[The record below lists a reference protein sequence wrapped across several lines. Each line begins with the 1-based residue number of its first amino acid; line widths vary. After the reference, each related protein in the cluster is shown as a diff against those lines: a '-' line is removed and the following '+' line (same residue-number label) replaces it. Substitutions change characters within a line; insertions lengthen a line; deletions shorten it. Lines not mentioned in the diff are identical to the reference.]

1 MLGVDAQGLV
11 DPQDLVA
18 ALRPETVLVSI
29 MHANNETGVL
39 QPVAELS
46 RITREHGA
54 LFHTDA
60 AQSVGKIPVDVL
72 ELGVDLLTLVGH
84 KVYAP
89 KGIAALYI
97 GNGVDLDPLIGG
109 GGQEGGRRAG
119 TENVPYAVALGTAA
133 ELAAADLAAG
143 GPDRLKGLRD
153 RLHQELRQRLPDR
166 VHLNGSGVPRLP
178 QTLNISIDGTVG
190 HTVLAACPQIAAST
204 GSACHAGTHRPSP
217 VLTAMRIEEEH
228 GLGTLRLSLGRW
240 TTETDVII
248 AAEAIAHATRKQS
261 GGKS

>member
-1 MLGVDAQGLV
+1 MA
-11 DPQDLVA
+11 A

-60 AQSVGKIPVDVL
+60 AQSVGKVPVDVTV
-72 ELGVDLLTLVGH
+72 LGVDLLTLVGH
-84 KVYAP
+84 RVYAP

-97 GNGVDLDPLIGG
+97 PHGVDLDPLIGG
-109 GGQEGGRRAG
+109 GGQEGGRRSG

-133 ELAAADLAAG
+133 DSAAADLSAG
-143 GPDRLKGLRD
+143 GPGRLKGLRD
-153 RLHQELRQRLPDR
+153 RLHRELKERLPER

-178 QTLNISIDGTVG
+178 QTLNISIEATLG
-190 HTVLAACPQIAAST
+190 HAVLAACPQIAAST
-204 GSACHAGTHRPSP
+204 GSACHGGTHRPLP
-217 VLTAMRIEEEH
+217 GADRDGIRAAA
-228 GLGTLRLSLGRW
+228 GAGGA
-240 TTETDVII
+240 
-248 AAEAIAHATRKQS
+248 AAEPGAVDHGDRRQHHRGGDRPRLTRAVRRQELDLS
-261 GGKS
+261 EHREL